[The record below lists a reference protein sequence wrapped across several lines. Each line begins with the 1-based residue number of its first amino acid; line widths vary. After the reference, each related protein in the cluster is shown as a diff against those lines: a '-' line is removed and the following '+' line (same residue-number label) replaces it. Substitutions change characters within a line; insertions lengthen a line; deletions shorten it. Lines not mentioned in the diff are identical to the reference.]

1 MLNLEKIR
9 EQASP
14 PFKKAC
20 PCIILPSPF
29 LIFQESSPTRNVIKI
44 YFATFLNKGA
54 GSMSCLGA

>member
-20 PCIILPSPF
+20 PCIILLSPF
-29 LIFQESSPTRNVIKI
+29 LIFQESSPTRNVMKI
-44 YFATFLNKGA
+44 YFATPLTRGP
-54 GSMSCLGA
+54 GV